1 MDKSELA
8 YFEKLFKDYYSY
20 DKKILHGSMGT
31 VNRKKNDLNYLYI
44 TVGCLLHWCTLFC
57 KMGQV
62 YAFLLIGI

>member
-1 MDKSELA
+1 
-8 YFEKLFKDYYSY
+8 
-20 DKKILHGSMGT
+20 MGT

-62 YAFLLIGI
+62 YAFLLIGIKEDLSIEEV